1 MGNLPLVRIPVCKK
15 SVKLLIYLF
24 IMVQIFIQILI
35 ALWVSITLYVV
46 SLFAKKHPNIIA
58 GFKWSSTPEGI
69 ELDKQWLKIFYRIMT
84 LASIITLI
92 GSIIGILFKSNILF
106 ILFLSLPSLFSSI
119 YIATLRSKM
128 QSAKVKHN
136 NRRKSLIITTSIV
149 VLFSIPFFYP
159 YCKDLNVIFKSDH
172 LEITGIYGTT
182 IEYDSITQIQLLN
195 SLPHI
200 SYRSN
205 GYSIGPVNLGNFKGA
220 NGNILKLFT
229 HSDSCFICIKS
240 KNNIVYYM
248 SKKQHNDTKIL
259 YENIVKHMNHKIKMK

>member
-1 MGNLPLVRIPVCKK
+1 MA
-15 SVKLLIYLF
+15 
-24 IMVQIFIQILI
+24 QIFIQILI
-35 ALWVSITLYVV
+35 ALWTSITLYVV

-69 ELDKQWLKIFYRIMT
+69 ELDKQWLEIFHKIMT

-92 GSIIGILFKSNILF
+92 GSLIGILFKSNILF

-119 YIATLRSKM
+119 YIATLRSKK
-128 QSAKVKHN
+128 QATKVKHN
-136 NRRKSLIITTSIV
+136 NKRKSIIIATSII
-149 VLFSIPFFYP
+149 VLFSILIFYP
-159 YCKDLNVIFKSDH
+159 YYKDLNVILKSDH
-172 LEITGIYGTT
+172 MEITGIYGTT
-182 IEYDSITQIQLLN
+182 IEYDNITQIQLLN

-205 GYSIGPVNLGNFKGA
+205 GYSIGPVNLGNFKEV

-229 HSDSCFICIKS
+229 HSDSCFIYIKN

-248 SKKQHNDTKIL
+248 SKKRHNDTKIL
-259 YENIVKHMNHKIKMK
+259 YENIVKYMNHNGTVK